1 MTELAPALQPMTTY
15 ISFASD
21 GGRIGRIHWRN
32 TGAPAP
38 LFWQRPGWGQFAWD
52 SLWPLP
58 HPERS
63 GLMEQIR
70 RLNRQLADGFQSVTA
85 SMAQAAESFVA
96 FGRAA
101 RAISP
106 PLTPIALPVAIGEL
120 SHPAETDAPGPTEL
134 W

>member
-1 MTELAPALQPMTTY
+1 MTAY
-15 ISFASD
+15 FSFTPD

-38 LFWQRPGWGQFAWD
+38 LIWQRPGWGQCAWD

-58 HPERS
+58 QPDRFVMADELRRIER
-63 GLMEQIR
+63 E
-70 RLNRQLADGFQSVTA
+70 LAKGFQPLTEA
-85 SMAQAAESFVA
+85 IAQAAEGFAA

-101 RAISP
+101 RAI
-106 PLTPIALPVAIGEL
+106 PLPDTQFAPIGEPGPVLRIDPGEQL
-120 SHPAETDAPGPTEL
+120 SFVSPDAPEPTEL